1 MTARIRRKWSRSTTN
16 WMSEPMARI
25 SLIKEEDHPELAEI
39 IGQIRGARRGRLIN
53 VYRLL
58 LHNPAL
64 AKAWFALNNA
74 VRWETGIGGRLRELV
89 IIRIGYLCDAPYILR
104 QHIPA
109 LAAAEGITAAECA
122 ALRDWQETSLFDQRE
137 RAALEYA
144 DSLTRAARAGDE
156 LFARLKVF
164 FSESQLVELTVLTGA
179 YNMHARVLNAFE
191 LDLE

>member
-1 MTARIRRKWSRSTTN
+1 
-16 WMSEPMARI
+16 MARV

-58 LHNPAL
+58 LHTPAL

-74 VRWETGIGGRLRELV
+74 VRWKTGITGRLRELV

-104 QHIPA
+104 QHIPSLGA
-109 LAAAEGITAAECA
+109 DEGVTAAECG
-122 ALRDWQETSLFDQRE
+122 ALGDWQASSLFDGRE
-137 RAALEYA
+137 RAVLEYA
-144 DSLTRAARAGDE
+144 DSLTQAVRAGDE
-156 LFARLKVF
+156 LFARLRVF
-164 FSESQLVELTVLTGA
+164 FNESQLVELTVLIGA

>member
-1 MTARIRRKWSRSTTN
+1 
-16 WMSEPMARI
+16 MARV

-58 LHNPAL
+58 LHSPAL

-74 VRWETGIGGRLRELV
+74 VRWETSLTGRLRELV

-109 LAAAEGITAAECA
+109 LAAAEGVTAAECEA
-122 ALRDWQETSLFDQRE
+122 IQDWQESSLFDRRE
-137 RAALEYA
+137 QAVLEYA
-144 DSLTRAARAGDE
+144 DSLTRAVRAGDE
-156 LFARLKVF
+156 LFARLKGF
-164 FSESQLVELTVLTGA
+164 FSETELVELTVLIGA
-179 YNMHARVLNAFE
+179 YNMHARVLNGVR
-191 LDLE
+191 LDLENF

>member
-1 MTARIRRKWSRSTTN
+1 
-16 WMSEPMARI
+16 MARI
-25 SLIKEEDHPELAEI
+25 SLIKEEGHPELGEI

-58 LHNPAL
+58 LHSPAL

-74 VRWETGIGGRLRELV
+74 VRWNTGIVGRLRELV

-104 QHIPA
+104 QHIPQ
-109 LAAAEGITAAECA
+109 LAAAEGVTAAECE
-122 ALRDWQETSLFDQRE
+122 ALRDWQETSLFDARE

-144 DSLTRAARAGDE
+144 DSLTRAVRAGDE

-164 FSESQLVELTVLTGA
+164 FDESQLVELTVLIGA

-191 LDLE
+191 LDLENP